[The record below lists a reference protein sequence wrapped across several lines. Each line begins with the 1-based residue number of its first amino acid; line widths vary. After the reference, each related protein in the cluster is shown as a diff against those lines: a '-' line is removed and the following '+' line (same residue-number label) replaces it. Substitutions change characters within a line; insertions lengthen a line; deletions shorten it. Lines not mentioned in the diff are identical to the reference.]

1 MSLSA
6 SSVLDVASRDDQ
18 RAEAIAR
25 WLSERTDRP
34 VDFEPVEPG
43 DEQILPPREQR
54 ELDALPP
61 RVALPRT

>member
-43 DEQILPPREQR
+43 DEQILQQR